1 MARPH
6 PDKTGTKTSDD
17 CNRQGKIRRK
27 GCENI
32 WLLDIRVTGLRW
44 EQVVK
49 RLLAGSYQ
57 WPKLQEDERAQ
68 ICRYGADLH
77 PSHCLH
83 CPLLIGFLRIIKP
96 EEFKGIFGGKIS
108 THGSKFW
115 PRRSSFI
122 EKIFAMSNADSLG

>member
-27 GCENI
+27 VCENI

-68 ICRYGADLH
+68 ICRYGAGEFFVHLLLSIFKCIVISNEDDTRSVFEQAAMCILIYGKLLTNMISVDL
-77 PSHCLH
+77 
-83 CPLLIGFLRIIKP
+83 
-96 EEFKGIFGGKIS
+96 
-108 THGSKFW
+108 
-115 PRRSSFI
+115 
-122 EKIFAMSNADSLG
+122 